1 MQLNRLIKELSQ
13 ENILSPEI
21 KTCIVRILSRRE
33 SRLML
38 PEEKARVKIDKQ
50 LRNVGW
56 CIVSRNEYLPNS
68 TVAVKEALMVG
79 NTESDYLLFIDG
91 KAIAVVEAKREENPL
106 GDDVKKQAEDYA
118 VSPQSWYALW
128 FEKLIPLVYMAN
140 GNKIYFKNMLVEDSE
155 YEELSQM
162 HSPKKMLQMVGKK
175 SEYGV
180 LPLLEKR
187 GLRDCQYNAEIK
199 FEESLKLGNK
209 KNLAVLATGSG
220 KTYLACL
227 ASYRL
232 LNYTSTKR
240 ILFLVDRNNLARQ
253 TETEFSLFDRTENQM
268 RMGDLYTINRLK
280 KETDIKSDIVI
291 STIQKLF
298 AVLTGQDIQESNE
311 DAEDEIAKNDEEKDN
326 NEVVELGDDLKL
338 PPDYFQLIIVDECHR
353 SIYGKWKKV
362 LDYFSSATVLGLTA
376 TPTPEAYAYF
386 NNNIIEQYTY
396 DDSVVDGV
404 NVPPRIYRII
414 TDVTEHG
421 GTIEK
426 GSKVIETA
434 KRSGKSETH
443 NAQTTVEYGSTELDR
458 SIVNKSQIRE
468 VLMAYKKAI
477 YEDLYPEREK
487 KWEYI
492 PKTLIFAKSDSHAT
506 DIVEIAKEVFKTEF
520 ENDELPENFVQK
532 ITYSSGDSN
541 ALIRE
546 LRTEKDFRIAVTVT
560 LVATGTDVKPLEV
573 VLFMKDVHSDVL
585 YTQMKGRGCRV
596 ISDDKLKEV
605 TPNADTKECYYIV
618 DAVGVTESEKNIP
631 KPGAGQ
637 GPKRA
642 LSLEHLLERLAH
654 NEVSDDNLMLLRDY
668 CSTINRRYEESVL
681 FSRHLDYFIT
691 NYGFAPRKLAND
703 INTAFAEGTLVEYI
717 DPSHDNT
724 ERMAL
729 IYCLIGNLQARNKL
743 LEMQRGYMVESDDR
757 DKVLYAGF
765 SKESARTYIENF
777 EKYLE
782 DNKDSIEALRIIYNS
797 EDIVITHEMLI
808 ELRDRLLAESRQY
821 GVYQIWK
828 NYKILDEQ
836 GDVEVLD
843 GKENVNALT
852 NLIQIVRYAYKKNSK
867 LTSLINGYAQRFTL
881 YCGQAQ
887 RVLTEDQK
895 DIMQQI
901 AEYIINDGAIMVME
915 LNETDTELWKRAVK
929 SFGGAALASE
939 IQTLSKFI
947 LKVA

>member
-1 MQLNRLIKELSQ
+1 
-13 ENILSPEI
+13 
-21 KTCIVRILSRRE
+21 
-33 SRLML
+33 ML

-56 CIVSRNEYLPNS
+56 DIVSRNEYLPNS

-162 HSPKKMLQMVGKK
+162 HSPKKMLQIVGKK
-175 SEYGV
+175 SEYGA

-298 AVLTGQDIQESNE
+298 AVLTGQDIQEGNE
-311 DAEDEIAKNDEEKDN
+311 DAEDEIAKNAEEKDN

-443 NAQTTVEYGSTELDR
+443 NAQTTVEYGSVELDR
-458 SIVNKSQIRE
+458 SIVNKNQIRE

-506 DIVEIAKEVFKTEF
+506 DIVEIAKEVFKAEF

-541 ALIRE
+541 ALIRD

-573 VLFMKDVHSDVL
+573 VLFMTDVHSDVL

-596 ISDDKLKEV
+596 ISDDKLKEI

-717 DPSHDNT
+717 GPSHDNT

-895 DIMQQI
+895 DIIQQI
-901 AEYIINDGAIMVME
+901 AEYIINDGAITVME

>member
-1 MQLNRLIKELSQ
+1 MVVKSRKEDA
-13 ENILSPEI
+13 
-21 KTCIVRILSRRE
+21 
-33 SRLML
+33 ML

-50 LRNVGW
+50 LRNAGW
-56 CIVSRNEYLPNS
+56 DIISRNEYLPNS
-68 TVAVKEALMVG
+68 TTAVKEALMVG
-79 NTESDYLLFIDG
+79 NTESDYLLFVDG

-106 GDDVKKQAEDYA
+106 GDEVKKQAEDYA

-162 HSPKKMLQMVGKK
+162 HSPKKMLQIIGKK
-175 SEYGV
+175 SEYGA

-187 GLRDCQYNAEIK
+187 GLRDCQYKAETK
-199 FEESLKLGNK
+199 LEESLKLGNK

-232 LNYTSTKR
+232 LNYTQTKR
-240 ILFLVDRNNLARQ
+240 ILFLADRNNLAKQ
-253 TETEFSLFDRTENQM
+253 ALSEFSLFDRTENMQQM
-268 RMGDLYTINRLK
+268 GNLYTIKRLR
-280 KETDIKSDIVI
+280 KENDVNADIVI

-298 AVLTGQDIQESNE
+298 AVLTGQAIQDGNE
-311 DAEDEIAKNDEEKDN
+311 DEEDELAKKNEEKESK
-326 NEVVELGDDLKL
+326 EVVELCNDLKL

-362 LDYFSSATVLGLTA
+362 LDYFSGATVLGLTA
-376 TPTPEAYAYF
+376 TPTPEAYAFF
-386 NNNIIEQYTY
+386 NNNIIENYKY
-396 DDSVVDGV
+396 EDSIVDGV
-404 NVPPRIYRII
+404 NVPSRIYRII
-414 TDVTEHG
+414 TDVTAHG
-421 GTIEK
+421 GTIEQ
-426 GSKVIETA
+426 GAKVVETA
-434 KRSGKSETH
+434 KRTGKSETH
-443 NAQTTVEYGSTELDR
+443 AAPITVEYGSSELDR
-458 SIVNKSQIRE
+458 SVVNKNQIRE
-468 VLMAYKKAI
+468 VLLAYKKAI
-477 YEDLYPEREK
+477 YEDLYPERDK
-487 KWEYI
+487 KWEFI
-492 PKTLIFAKSDSHAT
+492 PKTLIFAKDDNHAAE
-506 DIVEIAKEVFKTEF
+506 IVEIAEDVFKTEF
-520 ENDELPENFVQK
+520 ENNTLPKNYVQK
-532 ITYSSGDSN
+532 ITYTAGDAD
-541 ALIRE
+541 ALITD
-546 LRTEKDFRIAVTVT
+546 LRTTKDFRIAVTVT

-585 YTQMKGRGCRV
+585 YTQMKGRGCRI

-618 DAVGVTESEKNIP
+618 DAVGVTESEKHIP
-631 KPGAGQ
+631 KPGVGP
-637 GPKRA
+637 GPKRP

-681 FSRHLDYFIT
+681 FGRHLDYFIT
-691 NYGFAPRKLAND
+691 SYGFAPRKLAND

-717 DPSHDNT
+717 SPSHDNT
-724 ERMAL
+724 ARMAL

-743 LEMQRGYMVESDDR
+743 LEMQRGYMVESGDD

-765 SKESARTYIENF
+765 SKESAKTYIENF
-777 EKYLE
+777 EKYLD

-797 EDIVITHEMLI
+797 EDTLITHEMLM
-808 ELRDRLLAESRQY
+808 ELQDRLLAESRQY
-821 GVYQIWK
+821 GAYQIWK
-828 NYKILDEQ
+828 NYKLLDEQ
-836 GDVEVLD
+836 GDVEALD
-843 GKENVNALT
+843 GKANVNALT
-852 NLIQIVRYAYKKNSK
+852 NLIQIVRYAYKKNQK
-867 LTSLINGYAQRFTL
+867 LTSLINGYAQRFSL
-881 YCGQAQ
+881 YCGRAQ

-901 AEYIINDGAIMVME
+901 AEYIINDGAITVME

-929 SFGGAALASE
+929 SFGGATLASE

>member
-21 KTCIVRILSRRE
+21 KTCIVRILSRKE

-106 GDDVKKQAEDYA
+106 EDDVKKQAEDYA

-175 SEYGV
+175 SEYGA

-298 AVLTGQDIQESNE
+298 AVLTGQDIQEGNE

-492 PKTLIFAKSDSHAT
+492 PKTLIFAKNDSHAT

>member
-1 MQLNRLIKELSQ
+1 MVVKSRKEDA
-13 ENILSPEI
+13 
-21 KTCIVRILSRRE
+21 
-33 SRLML
+33 ML

-50 LRNVGW
+50 LRNAGW
-56 CIVSRNEYLPNS
+56 DIISRNEYLPNS
-68 TVAVKEALMVG
+68 TTAVKEALMVG
-79 NTESDYLLFIDG
+79 NTESDYLLFVDG

-106 GDDVKKQAEDYA
+106 GDEVKKQAEDYA

-162 HSPKKMLQMVGKK
+162 HSPKKMLQIIGKK
-175 SEYGV
+175 SEYGA

-187 GLRDCQYNAEIK
+187 GLRDCQYKAETK
-199 FEESLKLGNK
+199 LEESLKLGNK

-232 LNYTSTKR
+232 LNYTQTKR
-240 ILFLVDRNNLARQ
+240 ILFLADRNNLAKQ
-253 TETEFSLFDRTENQM
+253 ALSEFSLFDRTENMQQM
-268 RMGDLYTINRLK
+268 GNLYTIKRLR
-280 KETDIKSDIVI
+280 KENDVNADIVI

-298 AVLTGQDIQESNE
+298 AVLTGQAIQDGNE
-311 DAEDEIAKNDEEKDN
+311 DEEDELAKKNEEKESK
-326 NEVVELGDDLKL
+326 EVVELCNDLKL

-362 LDYFSSATVLGLTA
+362 LDYFSGATVLGLTA
-376 TPTPEAYAYF
+376 TPTPEAYAFF
-386 NNNIIEQYTY
+386 NNNIIENYKY
-396 DDSVVDGV
+396 EDSIVDGV
-404 NVPPRIYRII
+404 NVPSRIYRII
-414 TDVTEHG
+414 TDVTAHG
-421 GTIEK
+421 GTIEQ
-426 GSKVIETA
+426 GAKVVETA
-434 KRSGKSETH
+434 KRTGKSETH
-443 NAQTTVEYGSTELDR
+443 AAPITVEYGSSELDR
-458 SIVNKSQIRE
+458 SVVNKNQIRE
-468 VLMAYKKAI
+468 VLLAYKKAI
-477 YEDLYPEREK
+477 YEDLYPERDK
-487 KWEYI
+487 KWEFI
-492 PKTLIFAKSDSHAT
+492 PKTLIFAKDDNHAAE
-506 DIVEIAKEVFKTEF
+506 IVEIAEDVFKTEF
-520 ENDELPENFVQK
+520 ENNTLPKNYVQK
-532 ITYSSGDSN
+532 ITYTAGDSD
-541 ALIRE
+541 ALITD
-546 LRTEKDFRIAVTVT
+546 LRTTKDFRIAVTVT

-585 YTQMKGRGCRV
+585 YTQMKGRGCRI

-618 DAVGVTESEKNIP
+618 DAVGVTESEKHIP
-631 KPGAGQ
+631 KPGVGP
-637 GPKRA
+637 GPKRP

-681 FSRHLDYFIT
+681 FGRHLDYFIT
-691 NYGFAPRKLAND
+691 SYGFAPRKLAND

-717 DPSHDNT
+717 SPSHDNT
-724 ERMAL
+724 ARMAL
-729 IYCLIGNLQARNKL
+729 IYRLIGNLQARNKL
-743 LEMQRGYMVESDDR
+743 LEMQRGYMVESGDD

-765 SKESARTYIENF
+765 SKESAKTYIENF
-777 EKYLE
+777 EKYLD

-797 EDIVITHEMLI
+797 EDTLITHEMLM
-808 ELRDRLLAESRQY
+808 ELQDRLLAESRQY
-821 GVYQIWK
+821 GAYQIWK
-828 NYKILDEQ
+828 NYKLLDEQ
-836 GDVEVLD
+836 GDVEALD
-843 GKENVNALT
+843 GKANVNALT
-852 NLIQIVRYAYKKNSK
+852 NLIQIVRYAYKKNQK
-867 LTSLINGYAQRFTL
+867 LTSLINGYAQRFSL
-881 YCGQAQ
+881 YCGRAQ

-901 AEYIINDGAIMVME
+901 AEYIINDGAITVME

-929 SFGGAALASE
+929 SFGGATLASE

>member
-1 MQLNRLIKELSQ
+1 M
-13 ENILSPEI
+13 P
-21 KTCIVRILSRRE
+21 
-33 SRLML
+33 ML

-50 LRNVGW
+50 LRNAGW
-56 CIVSRNEYLPNS
+56 DIVARNEYLPNS
-68 TVAVKEALMVG
+68 TSAVKEALMGG

-106 GDDVKKQAEDYA
+106 GDEVKKQAEDYA
-118 VSPQSWYALW
+118 VSPQDWYALW

-140 GNKIYFKNMLVEDSE
+140 GNKIYFKNMLVEDSD

-162 HSPKKMLQMVGKK
+162 HSPKKMLQIVGKK
-175 SEYGV
+175 SKYGA
-180 LPLLEKR
+180 LPLIEKR
-187 GLRDCQYNAEIK
+187 GLRDCQYRAEVK
-199 FEESLKLGNK
+199 FEESLKMGNK

-232 LNYTSTKR
+232 LNYTPTKR

-253 TETEFSLFDRTENQM
+253 TESEFSVFDRTEGQQK
-268 RMGDLYTINRLK
+268 MGNLYTINRLK
-280 KETDIKSDIVI
+280 KEEDIKGDIVI

-298 AVLTGQDIQESNE
+298 CVLTGQEISDSDE
-311 DAEDEIAKNDEEKDN
+311 DAEDEKAKADEEKDSKT
-326 NEVVELGDDLKL
+326 VVDLGNDLKL

-362 LDYFSSATVLGLTA
+362 LDYFSGATVLGLTA

-386 NNNIIEQYTY
+386 NKNVIEEYTY

-404 NVPPRIYRII
+404 NVPPRVYRII
-414 TDVTEHG
+414 TDITAHG

-426 GSKVIETA
+426 GTKITETSKRT
-434 KRSGKSETH
+434 GKSEII
-443 NAQTTVEYGSTELDR
+443 NAGTSVEYGASELDR
-458 SIVNKSQIRE
+458 SVVNKKQIKE

-477 YEDLYPEREK
+477 YEDLYPSREQ

-492 PKTLIFAKSDSHAT
+492 PKTLIFAKDDNHAT
-506 DIVEIAKEVFKTEF
+506 EIVDIAKDVFKCEF
-520 ENDELPENFVQK
+520 ENDAIPEKFVQK
-532 ITYSSGDSN
+532 ITYSAGDSN
-541 ALIRE
+541 ALIRD

-618 DAVGVTESEKNIP
+618 DAVGVTESEKHIP
-631 KPGAGQ
+631 KPGPEGT
-637 GPKRA
+637 GKKN

-654 NEVSDDNLMLLRDY
+654 NEVSDENLMLLRDY
-668 CSTINRRYEESVL
+668 CSTINRRYEENVL
-681 FSRHLDYFIT
+681 FGRHLDYFIT
-691 NYGFAPRKLAND
+691 NFGFAPRKLAND
-703 INTAFAEGTLVEYI
+703 INTAFAQGTLVEYI
-717 DPSHDNT
+717 SPSYDNSM
-724 ERMAL
+724 RMGL

-743 LEMQRGYMVESDDR
+743 LEMQRGYLVETGDD
-757 DKVLYAGF
+757 DKILYAGF
-765 SKESARTYIENF
+765 SKETAKKYIENF

-782 DNKDSIEALRIIYNS
+782 DNKDDIEALRIIYNS
-797 EDIVITHEMLI
+797 EDKVITHDMLL
-808 ELRDRLLAESRQY
+808 ELRDRLLSESRQY

-828 NYKILDEQ
+828 NYKLLDEQ
-836 GDVEVLD
+836 GNVEVLD
-843 GKENVNALT
+843 GKANVNALT
-852 NLIQIVRYAYKKNSK
+852 NLIQIVRYAYKKNQK
-867 LTSLINGYAQRFTL
+867 LTSLINGYASRFSL
-881 YCGQAQ
+881 YCGQNQ
-887 RVLTEDQK
+887 RILTEEQK

-901 AEYIINDGAIMVME
+901 AEYIINDGAITVME
-915 LNETDTELWKRAVK
+915 LNETDTELWKKAVK
-929 SFGGAALASE
+929 SFGGKTLASE

-947 LKVA
+947 LRVA

>member
-1 MQLNRLIKELSQ
+1 
-13 ENILSPEI
+13 
-21 KTCIVRILSRRE
+21 
-33 SRLML
+33 ML

-50 LRNVGW
+50 LRNAGW
-56 CIVSRNEYLPNS
+56 DIVSRNEYLPNS
-68 TVAVKEALMVG
+68 TTAVKEALMVG
-79 NTESDYLLFIDG
+79 NTESDYLLFVDG
-91 KAIAVVEAKREENPL
+91 KAIAIVEAKREENPL
-106 GDDVKKQAEDYA
+106 GDDVKKQAENYA
-118 VSPQSWYALW
+118 VSPQAWYALW
-128 FEKLIPLVYMAN
+128 FENLIPLVYMAN
-140 GNKIYFKNMLVEDSE
+140 GNKIYFKNMLEENSE

-162 HSPKKMLQMVGKK
+162 HSPKKMLQIIGKK
-175 SEYGV
+175 SEYGA

-187 GLRDCQYNAEIK
+187 GLHDCQYRAEKK

-253 TETEFSLFDRTENQM
+253 TESEFSVFDRTENQQK
-268 RMGDLYTINRLK
+268 MGNLYTINRLK

-298 AVLTGQDIQESNE
+298 AVLTGQTIEEGNE
-311 DAEDEIAKNDEEKDN
+311 DAEDELVKTAEEKDSK
-326 NEVVELGDDLKL
+326 EIVELGSDLKL

-362 LDYFSSATVLGLTA
+362 LDYFSEATVLGLTA

-386 NNNIIEQYTY
+386 NNNIIERYTY
-396 DDSVVDGV
+396 DESVVEGV

-414 TDVTEHG
+414 TDVTAHG

-426 GSKVIETA
+426 GAEIIEKIKKTGKTETYTA
-434 KRSGKSETH
+434 PE
-443 NAQTTVEYGSTELDR
+443 TVEYGSAELDR
-458 SIVNKSQIRE
+458 SVVNKKQIKE

-477 YEDLYPEREK
+477 YEDLYPNRDK

-492 PKTLIFAKSDSHAT
+492 PKTLIFAKDDNHAT
-506 DIVEIAKEVFKTEF
+506 EIVDIAEEVFKTEF
-520 ENDELPENFVQK
+520 ENNELPENFVQK
-532 ITYSSGDSN
+532 ITYSAGDSN
-541 ALIRE
+541 ALIRD

-605 TPNADTKECYYIV
+605 TPNADTKGCYYIV
-618 DAVGVTESEKNIP
+618 DAVGVTESEKHIP
-631 KPGAGQ
+631 KPVV
-637 GPKRA
+637 GPGTKKH

-668 CSTINRRYEESVL
+668 CSTIHRRYEESVL
-681 FSRHLDYFIT
+681 FGRHLDYFIT

-703 INTAFAEGTLVEYI
+703 INTAFTEGTLVEYVS
-717 DPSHDNT
+717 PSHDNT
-724 ERMAL
+724 ARMAL

-743 LEMQRGYMVESDDR
+743 LEMQKGYVIESDDE
-757 DKVLYAGF
+757 DQVLYAGF
-765 SKESARTYIENF
+765 SKESAKTYIENF

-782 DNKDSIEALRIIYNS
+782 ENKDSIEALRIIYNS
-797 EDIVITHEMLI
+797 EDTVITHEMLM

-828 NYKILDEQ
+828 NYKLLDEQ
-836 GDVEVLD
+836 GDVEALD
-843 GKENVNALT
+843 SKANVNALT
-852 NLIQIVRYAYKKNSK
+852 NLIQIVRYAYKKNQK
-867 LTSLINGYAQRFTL
+867 LTSLINGYAQRFSL
-881 YCGQAQ
+881 YCGRAQ

-901 AEYIINDGAIMVME
+901 AEYIINDGAISVME
-915 LNETDTELWKRAVK
+915 LNEIDTELWKRAVK
-929 SFGGAALASE
+929 NFGGTTLASE

>member
-1 MQLNRLIKELSQ
+1 
-13 ENILSPEI
+13 
-21 KTCIVRILSRRE
+21 
-33 SRLML
+33 ML

-50 LRNVGW
+50 LRNAGW
-56 CIVSRNEYLPNS
+56 DIVARNEYLPNS
-68 TVAVKEALMVG
+68 TSAVKEALMGG

-106 GDDVKKQAEDYA
+106 GDEVKNQAEDYA
-118 VSPQSWYALW
+118 VSPQAWYGLW

-140 GNKIYFKNMLVEDSE
+140 GNKIYFKNMLVEGSD

-162 HSPKKMLQMVGKK
+162 HSPKKMLQIVGKK
-175 SEYGV
+175 SEYGA
-180 LPLLEKR
+180 LPLIEKR
-187 GLRDCQYNAEIK
+187 GLRDCQYRAEVK
-199 FEESLKLGNK
+199 FEESLKMGNK

-253 TETEFSLFDRTENQM
+253 TEFEFSVFDRTEGQQK
-268 RMGDLYTINRLK
+268 MGNLYTINRLK
-280 KETDIKSDIVI
+280 KEEDIKGDIVI

-298 AVLTGQDIQESNE
+298 CVLTGQAINDSDE
-311 DAEDEIAKNDEEKDN
+311 DAEDEKAKADEEKDSKT
-326 NEVVELGDDLKL
+326 VVDLGNDLKL

-362 LDYFSSATVLGLTA
+362 LDYFSGATVLGLTA

-386 NNNIIEQYTY
+386 NKNVIEEYTY

-404 NVPPRIYRII
+404 NVPPRVYRII
-414 TDVTEHG
+414 TDITAHG
-421 GTIEK
+421 GTIENGAK
-426 GSKVIETA
+426 ITETSKRT
-434 KRSGKSETH
+434 GKSETIEVGSS
-443 NAQTTVEYGSTELDR
+443 VEYGASELDR
-458 SIVNKSQIRE
+458 SVVNKKQIKE

-477 YEDLYPEREK
+477 YEDLYPSREQ

-492 PKTLIFAKSDSHAT
+492 PKTLIFAKDDNHAT
-506 DIVEIAKEVFKTEF
+506 EIVDIAKDVFKPEF
-520 ENDELPENFVQK
+520 ENDAIPEKFVQK
-532 ITYSSGDSN
+532 ITYSASDSN
-541 ALIRE
+541 ALIRD

-618 DAVGVTESEKNIP
+618 DAVGVTESEKHIP
-631 KPGAGQ
+631 KPGPDGQ
-637 GPKRA
+637 SKKN

-654 NEVSDDNLMLLRDY
+654 NEVSDENLMLLRDY

-681 FSRHLDYFIT
+681 FGRHLDYFIT
-691 NYGFAPRKLAND
+691 NFGFAPRKLAND
-703 INTAFAEGTLVEYI
+703 INTAFAQGILAEYI
-717 DPSHDNT
+717 SPSHDNSL
-724 ERMAL
+724 RMGR

-743 LEMQRGYMVESDDR
+743 LEMQRGYLVETGDD

-765 SKESARTYIENF
+765 SKESAKTYIENF

-782 DNKDSIEALRIIYNS
+782 DHKDDIEALRIIYNS
-797 EDIVITHEMLI
+797 EDKAITHEMLM
-808 ELRDRLLAESRQY
+808 ELRDRLLSESRQY
-821 GVYQIWK
+821 SVYQIWK
-828 NYKILDEQ
+828 NYKLLDEQ
-836 GDVEVLD
+836 GDVEALD
-843 GKENVNALT
+843 GKANVNALT
-852 NLIQIVRYAYKKNSK
+852 NLIQIVRYAYKKSQK
-867 LTSLINGYAQRFTL
+867 LTSLINGYASRFSL
-881 YCGQAQ
+881 YCGQNQ
-887 RVLTEDQK
+887 RILTEEQK

-901 AEYIINDGAIMVME
+901 AEYIINDGAITVME
-915 LNETDTELWKRAVK
+915 LNETDTELWKKAVK
-929 SFGGAALASE
+929 SFGGKTLASE